1 MGPQWREK
9 AVAKVVKCAKNAV
22 QYRLNQWKESKD
34 LSDMKRPGRPRITT
48 KKVDQRI
55 YKLVGDDNIATTG
68 DIQRVL
74 NRQNI
79 EINRETIRRKLKE
92 AGANFSL
99 SISKPLLTE
108 NYRYDRL
115 R

>member
-1 MGPQWREK
+1 
-9 AVAKVVKCAKNAV
+9 
-22 QYRLNQWKESKD
+22 
-34 LSDMKRPGRPRITT
+34 MKHPGRPRVTT
-48 KKVDQRI
+48 EKVDQRI
-55 YKLVGDDNIATTG
+55 YKLAGGDNIATTG

-92 AGANFSL
+92 ARAKFSL

-108 NYRYDRL
+108 NYR
-115 R
+115 